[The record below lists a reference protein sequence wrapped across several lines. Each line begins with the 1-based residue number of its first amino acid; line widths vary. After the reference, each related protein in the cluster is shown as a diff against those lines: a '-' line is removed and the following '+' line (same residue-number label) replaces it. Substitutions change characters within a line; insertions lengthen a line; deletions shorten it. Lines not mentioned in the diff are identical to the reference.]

1 MTNYIDF
8 LNGFAT
14 CSVFVTLI
22 MFIDILFDYK
32 KLKKKSKEDKE
43 SEDEKW

>member
-43 SEDEKW
+43 SKDEK

>member
-32 KLKKKSKEDKE
+32 KFKKKSKEVKE
-43 SEDEKW
+43 SKDKK

>member
-32 KLKKKSKEDKE
+32 KLKKKSKEVKE
-43 SEDEKW
+43 SKDKK

>member
-32 KLKKKSKEDKE
+32 KLKKKSKEVKE
-43 SEDEKW
+43 SKDKKW

>member
-32 KLKKKSKEDKE
+32 KLKKKSKEVKE
-43 SEDEKW
+43 SKDEK